1 MFEFLTDPTS
11 PIFWVFIAL
20 VILIP
25 LLLIAR
31 PFMAYIRFVYPNAK
45 YEAIGNPYIMPRE
58 LNNLID
64 TRELTGFIESL
75 NQHKDY
81 TMEGTTTE
89 EIQTSLDKHLMDTLA
104 MIQKDNT
111 PKLKAFFELFIEKH
125 DLTIIRHHIKA
136 RLVPYI
142 SEVSYPTPY
151 LSQTQKLI
159 EHLAEESPEA
169 LPDLLKSYN
178 LPASLINQLT
188 TETPDPLRI
197 DSEFDKYLIN
207 RFLTMPLPY
216 RCDSARTHY
225 VKIWVDYLN
234 INNVLRAKQLNY
246 TPDQINTLFLG
257 DGQEIAVWK
266 FKEMAETDQIPQII
280 QALEGTSYFPKLK
293 DAIEQY
299 HTDRSTQ
306 PLEQAL
312 KQQYLDHLSN
322 ISLKYNQNLGP
333 QLRFIASKEFEI
345 SNLKIIAKGLAEH
358 ISADLIKPLLTTSE
372 ALT

>member
-81 TMEGTTTE
+81 TMEGSTTE

-104 MIQKDNT
+104 MIKKDNT
-111 PKLKAFFELFIEKH
+111 PKLTPFFDLFIEKH
-125 DLTIIRHHIKA
+125 DLIILRHHIKA

-142 SEVSYPTPY
+142 SKIQYPTPY
-151 LSQTQKLI
+151 LTKTKKLI
-159 EHLAEESPEA
+159 EQLAEEPQEA

-178 LPASLINQLT
+178 LPVSVINQLT

-197 DSEFDKYLIN
+197 DSEFDKHLIN
-207 RFLTMPLPY
+207 RFLHMPLPY
-216 RCDSARTHY
+216 RCDSARNHY
-225 VKIWVDYLN
+225 VKIWIDYLN

-246 TPDQINTLFLG
+246 TPDQIMTLFLG
-257 DGQEIAVWK
+257 DGQEIAQWK

-306 PLEQAL
+306 PLEHAL
-312 KQQYLDHLSN
+312 KQQYLDHLRN
-322 ISLKYNQNLGP
+322 ISLKFNQNLGP

-345 SNLKIIAKGLAEH
+345 SNLKIIVKGLAEH

>member
-1 MFEFLTDPTS
+1 
-11 PIFWVFIAL
+11 
-20 VILIP
+20 
-25 LLLIAR
+25 
-31 PFMAYIRFVYPNAK
+31 MAYIRFVYPNAK
-45 YEAIGNPYIMPRE
+45 YEAIGNPYIIPRE

-64 TRELTGFIESL
+64 TRELTSFIESL

-111 PKLKAFFELFIEKH
+111 QKLTPFFELFIEKH
-125 DLTIIRHHIKA
+125 DLAIIRHHIKA
-136 RLVPYI
+136 RLMSYI
-142 SEVSYPTPY
+142 PTPDYPTPY
-151 LSQTQKLI
+151 LPKTQTLI
-159 EHLAEESPEA
+159 DQLAEEPKEA
-169 LPDLLKSYN
+169 LPDLLKSYT

-197 DSEFDKYLIN
+197 DSEFDKHLIN
-207 RFLTMPLPY
+207 RFLNMPLPY
-216 RCDSARTHY
+216 RCDSARNHY
-225 VKIWVDYLN
+225 VKIWMDYLN
-234 INNVLRAKQLNY
+234 INNILRAKQLNY
-246 TPDQINTLFLG
+246 TPDQIATLFLG
-257 DGQEIAVWK
+257 DGQEIAAWK

-280 QALEGTSYFPKLK
+280 QTLEGTSYFPKLK

-312 KQQYLDHLSN
+312 KQQYLDHLRN
-322 ISLKYNQNLGP
+322 ISLKFNQNLGP

-358 ISADLIKPLLTTSE
+358 ISPDLIKPLLTTSE